1 MEDIMSLGKL
11 KQISS
16 LAVAVALSFSL
27 MTGCS
32 GKQETATQ
40 TSEQQAAETASAT
53 TAAPVDPLGKYDQVV
68 EVAVVNST
76 NSTVQYPEGQSLE
89 ENVWTKEYLDALNIK
104 VKYLWVADDQ
114 QYFQKMAV
122 TIASDDLPDIF
133 PVNAQQLS
141 DLVESDSLADLT
153 GIYDQYASPLTK
165 EIIGQD
171 ETVFNLGKRN
181 GKIYAIPNTAGSSA
195 YDQVPLLFVREDWR
209 KKLNLPEPKT
219 MADFEKLADA
229 FVNQDPDGNGKNDTF
244 ALSLTKS
251 LVRTDGG
258 TGTQGFGGLAGF
270 ANAYHAYPNT
280 WIKDSTG
287 KTVYGS
293 IQPEVKIALQ
303 KLQDMYKSGQLDKEF
318 AVKDFAKAAE
328 AAAAGKVG
336 MEFGMMW
343 NPFYP
348 LQSTIENN
356 PEADWRAYPVPTSDD
371 QALKVQTQSS
381 AMYYWVVKKDF
392 EHPEAA
398 IKMLNL
404 FAEKLWGET
413 ADNNLGSGD
422 GASFVPFKY
431 SLLQVFPAMKNLDSH
446 KNVVAAL
453 KSNDSSKLSVED
465 KVYFDNITT
474 YLKTGDVKIGWGAN
488 KIFGDV
494 SSFSVISQYLAN
506 DSILFDIYH
515 NSPTPTMVEKMSTL
529 DKMETEA
536 FTKIIMGSS
545 IDEFDTFV
553 QNWKKL
559 GGDQITQEMNEQAK

>member
-1 MEDIMSLGKL
+1 MSLGKL

-32 GKQETATQ
+32 GKEETTAQ
-40 TSEQQAAETASAT
+40 ASEQQATESVSAT

-114 QYFQKMAV
+114 QYFQKMAI

-153 GIYDQYASPLTK
+153 SIYDQYASPLTK
-165 EIIGQD
+165 GIVAQD

-209 KKLNLPEPKT
+209 KKLNLPEPTT

-229 FVNQDPDGNGKNDTF
+229 FINLDPDGNGKNDTF
-244 ALSLTKS
+244 ALALTKS
-251 LVRTDGG
+251 LMRSDGG
-258 TGTQGFGGLAGF
+258 TGAQGFASLSGF
-270 ANAYHAYPNT
+270 VNAYHAYPTT
-280 WIKDSTG
+280 WIKDSSG
-287 KTVYGS
+287 KIVYGS
-293 IQPEVKIALQ
+293 IQPEVRIALQ

-318 AVKDFAKAAE
+318 AVKDMAKAAE
-328 AAAAGKVG
+328 AAASGKVG

-343 NPFYP
+343 NPMYP
-348 LQSTIENN
+348 LQSTVENDPN
-356 PEADWRAYPVPTSDD
+356 ADWRAYPVPTSDD
-371 QALKVQTQSS
+371 QSLKVATQSS
-381 AMYYWVVKKDF
+381 AMYYWVVKKDCA
-392 EHPEAA
+392 HPEAA

-404 FAEKLWGET
+404 FTEKMWGET
-413 ADNNLGSGD
+413 ADNNLGNGD
-422 GASFVPFKY
+422 GAGYSPFKFT
-431 SLLQVFPAMKNLDSH
+431 LLQVWPSQKNIDAQKH
-446 KNVVAAL
+446 VTEAL
-453 KSNDSSKLSVED
+453 KAKDPSKLNVEE
-465 KVYFDNITT
+465 KGYYENINKFLTD
-474 YLKTGDVKIGWGAN
+474 GDIKAGWGPN
-488 KIFGDV
+488 KIFGEV

-506 DSILFDIYH
+506 DSILFDQYH
-515 NSPTPTMVEKMSTL
+515 NSPTATMVEKMSTL

-536 FTKIIMGSS
+536 FTKIIMGAS

-553 QNWKKL
+553 ANWKKL
-559 GGDQITQEMNEQAK
+559 GGDQITEEMNEQAQ